1 MATKHESW
9 RGGHRDIPP
18 WGIVLFTLLT
28 LLLFACAG
36 DTGVDGTTGTDATSV
51 TPTSSVGGSTTS
63 DDSGAADAIALDLI
77 SWQAEEAGFAD
88 WWGEIIEA
96 FEADHP
102 GVTVSLQQVQFDQ
115 FMDTMTTRFLSD
127 DPPEIVHLPLPGTS
141 LAQFVERGWLEPLDS
156 RLAES
161 DVPQNWP
168 TIQSESMSWE
178 GQVYGVLLSSFGYV
192 LYYNADLLG
201 EAGFDGP
208 PTTLDELLAAAEAIT
223 SQTDAFGW
231 GDVTTQSSEL
241 ALSGLS
247 FVVGTEAEWIDNG
260 QWALTNPGVV
270 NAIDAWRTLAKEN
283 APLGIG
289 NSEKRELFWNGEI
302 GMTFDGPWVL
312 ASRDSAPADVAGA
325 VSVSVAP
332 FPTQPGAASNS
343 LHIPANM
350 TDEVKNLAWDFIEL
364 ATTEEWQVR
373 YSELT
378 STPAPRSGADEVLRT
393 DPDGS
398 AIADA
403 AAAAV
408 DIVGTSQTLRSRY
421 EEFSDIVGGAFI
433 TLLTSDTDTG
443 VVLQSLQDDLVSN
456 SIVP

>member
-1 MATKHESW
+1 MATKHGSW
-9 RGGHRDIPP
+9 RGEHRDIPL
-18 WGIVLFTLLT
+18 WSIVLSTLLT
-28 LLLFACAG
+28 LLLVACAG
-36 DTGVDGTTGTDATSV
+36 DAGTDGSAGTVAPAVTS
-51 TPTSSVGGSTTS
+51 TSSVGGSTTP
-63 DDSGAADAIALDLI
+63 SGDADEVALDLI

-88 WWGEIIEA
+88 WWGEIIAA

-115 FMDTMTTRFLSD
+115 FMDTMTTRFLSE
-127 DPPEIVHLPLPGTS
+127 DPPEIVHLPLPGTT
-141 LAQFVERGWLEPLDS
+141 LAPFVERGWLEPLDS
-156 RLAES
+156 RLTES
-161 DVPQNWP
+161 DVPEFWP
-168 TIQSESMSWE
+168 AIQSESMSWD

-192 LYYNADLLG
+192 LYYNADLLA

-208 PTTLDELLAAAEAIT
+208 PTTLEELVAAAEAIT
-223 SQTDAFGW
+223 SQTGAFGW
-231 GDVTTQSSEL
+231 GDVTTQNSEL

-247 FVVGTEAEWIDNG
+247 FVVGNGAEWINDG

-283 APLGIG
+283 APLGVG
-289 NSEKRELFWNGEI
+289 NPEKRELFWNGEI

-312 ASRDSAPADVAGA
+312 ASRDGAPADVAGA

-350 TDEVKNLAWDFIEL
+350 SDEAKNLAWEFIML
-364 ATTEEWQVR
+364 ATTEEWQAR

-378 STPAPRSGADEVLRT
+378 STPAPRAGADEVLRT
-393 DPDGS
+393 DSEGS

-403 AAAAV
+403 AATAV

-421 EEFSDIVGGAFI
+421 EEFSDIVGAAFI

-443 VVLQSLQDDLVSN
+443 SVLQSLEDDLVAN